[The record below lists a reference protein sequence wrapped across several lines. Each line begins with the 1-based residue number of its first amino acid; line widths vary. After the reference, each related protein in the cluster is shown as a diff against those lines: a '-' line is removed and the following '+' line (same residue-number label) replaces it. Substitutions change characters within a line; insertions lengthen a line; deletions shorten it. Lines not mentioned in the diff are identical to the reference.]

1 MGIQDTDR
9 VDAATTRDGWTIL
22 TIHHYE
28 SWEPVAQCEV
38 QLRQKLQT
46 YERFI
51 NSARYLMRFSETPV
65 RIELS
70 CTEAPP
76 ATIRKICSRWS
87 VTILEP

>member
-28 SWEPVAQCEV
+28 SWTPVSLRET

-46 YERFI
+46 YERFL
-51 NSARYLMRFSETPV
+51 NSARYLMRFSESPV

-76 ATIRKICSRWS
+76 EAIRQICKRWS